1 MSLDETTPLVVISSS
16 FSSPNE
22 TINSSTD
29 NNRGW
34 TKMVCPSDLH
44 SAVILGILGIS
55 AIAMF
60 SSFVV
65 MAPGEVGVAT
75 TFGHAHGLSE
85 GINVVAPMVTKVQTL
100 STKTQKLESVNKVPT
115 REGLAVSLDLAIIYR
130 LDPSKVVQLVT
141 TVGPEYATILIEPE
155 STSALRILTADAEAK
170 ALYTDSRQQIQIK
183 LKQMLMNKLSV
194 RGVVV
199 EDVLLKDV
207 KLPQLLA
214 DAIEMKAQAE
224 QDAMKMKFVL
234 EKEKQEAERKAIEAK
249 GIAEFQSI
257 VTSGISPELLQ
268 WKGIEATE
276 KIAESPNSKIVIM
289 GNSKG
294 ELPVLLNAAVDD

>member
-1 MSLDETTPLVVISSS
+1 
-16 FSSPNE
+16 
-22 TINSSTD
+22 
-29 NNRGW
+29 
-34 TKMVCPSDLH
+34 MVCPSDLH